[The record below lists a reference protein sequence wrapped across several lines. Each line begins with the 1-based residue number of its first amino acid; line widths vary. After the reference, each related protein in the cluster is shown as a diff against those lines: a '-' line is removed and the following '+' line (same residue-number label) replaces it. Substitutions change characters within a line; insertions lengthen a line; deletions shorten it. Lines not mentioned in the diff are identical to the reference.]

1 MPTPATPQ
9 LIGTGIANVTWGI
22 SGVAYT
28 GICTS
33 ISVKRDG
40 EQTVI
45 YDGNGFT
52 IGQIL
57 FDDHDEATIEM
68 VLQTTDTIPTR
79 GALVTIAGQTGHIIQ
94 NIEKMYS
101 WKDMAKWRF
110 TSKRFVNLATS

>member
-1 MPTPATPQ
+1 
-9 LIGTGIANVTWGI
+9 
-22 SGVAYT
+22 
-28 GICTS
+28 
-33 ISVKRDG
+33 
-40 EQTVI
+40 
-45 YDGNGFT
+45 
-52 IGQIL
+52 
-57 FDDHDEATIEM
+57 M